1 MAKSG
6 TCGQRANPALPV
18 ENLTTRTLRMKGV
31 PEADIADAIGN
42 PGKMQ
47 EVLNQYYGRPSM
59 GAPDRSGFNNRTGQ
73 GSPTDRP
80 DRALSPGAAMP
91 ENYLPF
97 GWAGLSP
104 LR

>member
-1 MAKSG
+1 MASQG
-6 TCGQRANPALPV
+6 MAPPPALPV

-31 PEADIADAIGN
+31 PEADIAAAIGH

-47 EVLNQYYGRPSM
+47 EVLNQYYGHPAM
-59 GAPDRSGFNNRTGQ
+59 VPPDDNKAFYNRVREAVAVN
-73 GSPTDRP
+73 PP
-80 DRALSPGAAMP
+80 DQASTAGAAAS

-97 GWAGLSP
+97 GWAGLRLL